1 MQDNFSERLFFMGK
15 EKKAP
20 SFLMNVITIIFA
32 QLAVKLLGFAY
43 RMVITNIDGFGD
55 MGNGYYN
62 FGYQIYTLLLAISS
76 IGIPNAISK
85 LVSERCALDD
95 FKGAMKIFRTALVL
109 FLGVGA
115 FFSAAMFF
123 GAEFIAANILDAPL
137 AKYTIRVLSPALIFV
152 AVSSVI
158 RGFFAGQHNMQATN
172 TSQVLEQ
179 FLKSL
184 STILIVLAMA
194 GSKPEYMAA
203 GATLATTIST
213 FLSCIYLFGFYTMN
227 IKTIREKQKNAPE
240 IKIKGSNI
248 KIAKMI
254 LLVSVPISL
263 GAIVAS
269 LNRVVD
275 IITVVRGVKIALA
288 SKIADASL
296 LGDEAVRLSGILSKT
311 DVLVNLPLALNTAFS
326 TVLVP
331 TVAGALAIKDYETA
345 REKISLS
352 LLISVVV
359 ALPCSIGYMVLASPI
374 LQMIYP
380 NASDGGMLFMMV
392 APTVFFSAMSQTIYG
407 SLQGMGKIFVP
418 AISVLCGGIV
428 KVILNLVLIPI
439 PSVNIYGAPI
449 GSIACQA
456 IAFFISFGVL
466 RKNLPMKLS
475 FGKYFLKP
483 FICALVMGGCVIG
496 IYNLICV
503 FGNTKAVLMS
513 IVCGAAVYFILIGV
527 FGIFS
532 REELSALPVIGKK
545 FKK

>member
-1 MQDNFSERLFFMGK
+1 MGK
-15 EKKAP
+15 TKKAP

-32 QLAVKLLGFAY
+32 QIAVKLLGFAY

-95 FKGAMKIFRTALVL
+95 YRGAMRIFRVALVL
-109 FLGVGA
+109 FFFVGA
-115 FFSAAMFF
+115 FFGGVMFF
-123 GAEFIAANILDAPL
+123 GAEFIAASILDAPL
-137 AKYTIRVLSPALIFV
+137 AKYTIKVLSPALIFV
-152 AVSSVI
+152 SVSSVI

-184 STILIVLAMA
+184 STILIVISMA

-213 FLSCIYLFGFYTMN
+213 LLSCIYLFIFYRAN
-227 IKTIREKQKNAPE
+227 AKSIKEKLACAPAL
-240 IKIKGSNI
+240 KIQGSGL

-254 LLVSVPISL
+254 LYVSVPISL
-263 GAIVAS
+263 GSIVAS
-269 LNRVVD
+269 LNRIVD

-288 SKIADASL
+288 DKFADMVL

-311 DVLVNLPLALNTAFS
+311 DVLVNLPLALNTAFA

-331 TVAGALAIKDYETA
+331 TVAGALAIKDYDTA
-345 REKISLS
+345 RQKISFS
-352 LLISVVV
+352 LLISVVI
-359 ALPCSIGYMVLASPI
+359 ALPCTIGYMVLSAPI
-374 LQMIYP
+374 LQLIYP
-380 NASDGGMLFMMV
+380 NASNGALLFTLV

-418 AISVLCGGIV
+418 ALSVLAGGV
-428 KVILNLVLIPI
+428 AKLILNLLLIPI
-439 PSVNIYGAPI
+439 PSINIYGAPI

-466 RKNLPMKLS
+466 RKNLPMSLDFK
-475 FGKYFLKP
+475 KYFLKP
-483 FICALVMGGCVIG
+483 FIAAVIMGGTVFAAYSVLDVLGNAAATILSIIVGVVIYFALVG
-496 IYNLICV
+496 I
-503 FGNTKAVLMS
+503 FGV
-513 IVCGAAVYFILIGV
+513 
-527 FGIFS
+527 FS
-532 REELSALPVIGKK
+532 REELCSIPIIGKR

>member
-1 MQDNFSERLFFMGK
+1 
-15 EKKAP
+15 
-20 SFLMNVITIIFA
+20 MNVITIIFA
-32 QLAVKLLGFAY
+32 QIAVKLLGFAY

-55 MGNGYYN
+55 IGNGYYN

-95 FKGAMKIFRTALVL
+95 YRGAMRIFRVALVL
-109 FLGVGA
+109 FACVGA
-115 FFSAAMFF
+115 AFSAVMFF
-123 GAEFIAANILDAPL
+123 GAEFIATNILDAPL
-137 AKYTIRVLSPALIFV
+137 AKYTIMVLSPALIFV
-152 AVSSVI
+152 SVSSVI

-213 FLSCIYLFGFYTMN
+213 LLSCIYLFIFYCAN
-227 IKTIREKQKNAPE
+227 RKDIKERNSAAPPV
-240 IKIKGSNI
+240 KIQGSTA

-254 LLVSVPISL
+254 LMVSIPISL

-275 IITVVRGVKIALA
+275 IVTVIRGVKIALA
-288 SKIADASL
+288 GSFPDAAA
-296 LGDEAVRLSGILSKT
+296 LGEEAVRLSGILSKT
-311 DVLVNLPLALNTAFS
+311 DVLVNLPLALNTAFA

-331 TVAGALAIKDYETA
+331 TVAGALAVKNYETA
-345 REKISLS
+345 RQKISFS
-352 LLISVVV
+352 LLISVVI
-359 ALPCSIGYMVLASPI
+359 ALPCTIGYMVLAGPI
-374 LQMIYP
+374 LQLIYP
-380 NASDGGMLFMMV
+380 NASEGALLFAMV

-418 AISVLCGGIV
+418 AISVLAGGAV
-428 KVILNLVLIPI
+428 KVVCNLVLIPI
-439 PSVNIYGAPI
+439 PEINIYGAPI

-456 IAFFISFGVL
+456 IAFFVSYSVL
-466 RKNLPMKLS
+466 RKNLSMNLPL
-475 FGKYFLKP
+475 GKYFVKP
-483 FICALVMGGCVIG
+483 FAA
-496 IYNLICV
+496 
-503 FGNTKAVLMS
+503 AVAM
-513 IVCGAAVYFILIGV
+513 GAAVWAVYRLIAGMGNAAATVISIGV
-527 FGIFS
+527 GVVIYFGMIAVLRVFS
-532 REELSALPVIGKK
+532 REELSSIPVIGKK
-545 FKK
+545 FK